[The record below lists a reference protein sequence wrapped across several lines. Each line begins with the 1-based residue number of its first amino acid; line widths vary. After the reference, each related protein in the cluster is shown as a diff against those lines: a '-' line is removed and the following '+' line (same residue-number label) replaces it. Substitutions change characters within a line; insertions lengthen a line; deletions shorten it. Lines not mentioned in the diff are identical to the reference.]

1 MGSDRL
7 RYIREKLWQMKPNHL
22 FLLLLSGIFSYSCSP
37 RLTPLDQRLIDK
49 NNWGPA
55 ELQRIQFY
63 LSQDIVLRRQ
73 AESAQTSIKNGKIKY
88 VNGEKI
94 EEVIF
99 ERGTPGVVLFSPK
112 ENRLA
117 VSFEQEGKDAF
128 LMFGPNPKFDN
139 RYVLL
144 GKEWDRHSGIVT
156 YNGKEYTTT
165 SGSAFSGLL
174 INLKQSRVVEKNTR
188 VPAGRKLD

>member
-1 MGSDRL
+1 ML
-7 RYIREKLWQMKPNHL
+7 L
-22 FLLLLSGIFSYSCSP
+22 FVIGALGYSCSP
-37 RLTPLDQRLIDK
+37 RLTPLDQRIIDN
-49 NNWGPA
+49 NNWGPT
-55 ELQRIQFY
+55 ELKRIQFY

-73 AESAQTSIKNGKIKY
+73 AESAQTSIRNGKIRY

-99 ERGTPGVVLFSPK
+99 ERGTPGVLLFSPK

-117 VSFEQEGKDAF
+117 IGFEQEGQDAY

-156 YNGKEYTTT
+156 YNGKEYNTS

-174 INLKQSRVVEKNTR
+174 INLKQSRVIEKNTR
-188 VPAGRKLD
+188 VPSGRKLD